1 MSNIAQLKLQ
11 IEAHMRS
18 FLEKLE
24 APNALKESMLYSVTS
39 GGKRIRPLIILLGLQ
54 DLGILSQKG
63 LEVACAIEMIHT
75 YSLIHDDLP
84 AMDDDE
90 YRRGKL
96 TNHMVFGEATAILAG
111 DALLTHAFD
120 MVLNTNEL
128 ENQKKVRILQEMV
141 KAIGASG
148 MVGGQILDMYY
159 TANTPTVKELQEIHH
174 LKTQELIRLCYF
186 IVGEIADLHAASKS
200 MLDLLAHHV
209 GMAFQILD
217 DLADFEIL
225 NSSDQ
230 LLHKATYPSVLGK
243 EVALELYHKHKREA
257 LKLARELF
265 VNKDSF
271 VLIERILHV

>member
-1 MSNIAQLKLQ
+1 MSTVAQLKQQ
-11 IEAHMRS
+11 IEKHIQDYI
-18 FLEKLE
+18 EHLE
-24 APNALKESMLYSVTS
+24 APNQLKQSMLYSITS

-54 DLGILSQKG
+54 DLGVSINYG
-63 LEVACAIEMIHT
+63 LDVACAIEMIHT

-111 DALLTHAFD
+111 DALLTHAFGMMLKTKEISD
-120 MVLNTNEL
+120 T
-128 ENQKKVRILQEMV
+128 KKMRLVKETV
-141 KAIGASG
+141 KAIGARG
-148 MVGGQILDMYY
+148 MVGGQVLDMYY
-159 TANTPTVKELQEIHH
+159 TERTPTVKELQEIHH

-186 IVGEIADLHAASKS
+186 IIGEIADLAAVSKS

-217 DLADFEIL
+217 DLADFEVQ

-230 LLHKATYPSVLGK
+230 IQKKATYPSILGK
-243 EVALELYHKHKREA
+243 EVALEMYHNHKREA
-257 LKLARELF
+257 CKLANELF
-265 VNKDSF
+265 VNKESLNL
-271 VLIERILHV
+271 VERILHV

>member
-1 MSNIAQLKLQ
+1 MSNIAQLKKQ
-11 IEAHMRS
+11 MEEKMQVFI
-18 FLEKLE
+18 EKLE
-24 APNALKESMLYSVTS
+24 APNALKQSMLYSIMS

-54 DLGILSQKG
+54 DLNVSMQKG
-63 LEVACAIEMIHT
+63 MDAACAIEMIHT

-111 DALLTHAFD
+111 DALLTHAFGII
-120 MVLNTNEL
+120 LNSNAL
-128 ENQKKVRILQEMV
+128 EDKKKVRILQETT
-141 KAIGASG
+141 KAIGACG
-148 MVGGQILDMYY
+148 MVGGQVLDMYY
-159 TANTPTVKELQEIHH
+159 TANTPSVKELHEIHH

-186 IVGEIADLHAASKS
+186 FVGEIADLSDSSKS
-200 MLDLLAHHV
+200 ILDLLAHHV

-217 DLADFEIL
+217 DLADFEVQ

-230 LLHKATYPSVLGK
+230 IHEKATYPSVLGK
-243 EVALELYHKHKREA
+243 EVSLEMYHKHKAEA

-265 VNKDSF
+265 TNGASLD
-271 VLIERILHV
+271 LIERILHV

>member
-1 MSNIAQLKLQ
+1 MSNIAQLKQQ
-11 IEAHMRS
+11 IEEHMCS

-24 APNALKESMLYSVTS
+24 APNALKKSMLYSVTS

-54 DLGILSQKG
+54 DLGIPVQQG

-84 AMDDDE
+84 AMDNDE

-96 TNHMVFGEATAILAG
+96 TNHMVFGEDTAILAG
-111 DALLTHAFD
+111 DALLTHAFG
-120 MVLNTNEL
+120 MILNAKDL
-128 ENQKKVRILQEMV
+128 ENQKKVRILKEMV

-159 TANTPTVKELQEIHH
+159 TANIPSVKELQEIHH

-200 MLDLLAHHV
+200 MLDLLSHHV

-217 DLADFEIL
+217 DLADFEIQ

-230 LLHKATYPSVLGK
+230 LLKKATYPSILGK
-243 EVALELYHKHKREA
+243 TVALEMYHNHKKEA

-265 VNKDSF
+265 VNTDSS

>member
-1 MSNIAQLKLQ
+1 MSNIAQLKQQ
-11 IEAHMRS
+11 IEEHMRS

-24 APNALKESMLYSVTS
+24 APNALKKSMLYSVTS
-39 GGKRIRPLIILLGLQ
+39 GGKRIRPLIILIGLQ
-54 DLGILSQKG
+54 DLGIPVQQG

-111 DALLTHAFD
+111 DALLTHAFG
-120 MVLNTNEL
+120 MILNAKNL
-128 ENQKKVRILQEMV
+128 ENPKKIRILKEMV

-159 TANTPTVKELQEIHH
+159 TANIPSVKELQEIHH

-217 DLADFEIL
+217 DLADFEIQ

-230 LLHKATYPSVLGK
+230 LLKKATYPSILGK
-243 EVALELYHKHKREA
+243 TVALEMYHNHKKEA

-265 VNKDSF
+265 VNTDSS